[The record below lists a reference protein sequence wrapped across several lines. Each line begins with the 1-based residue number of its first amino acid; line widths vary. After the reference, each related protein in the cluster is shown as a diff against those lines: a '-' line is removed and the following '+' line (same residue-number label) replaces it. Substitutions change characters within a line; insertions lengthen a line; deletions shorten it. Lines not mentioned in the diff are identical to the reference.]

1 MRRLKDVTHVGR
13 FFDPASPS
21 NRFAL
26 LAPIGAGLIL
36 FGLDSTDLP
45 GAVAGAL
52 ATFAAWAIARE
63 LDPDHARS
71 ATLAAGLTPVATI
84 VVGTPAPGALFVTM
98 LTLRI
103 VVRTT
108 GLPPKTT
115 DLAALTIGAIAVA
128 GTPWGWA
135 AGILLAFGMVRDAAL
150 AGHPPPNAGL
160 WGVPLAIG
168 VTARVGLAEG
178 LGVWDAPG
186 IASAM
191 VLVVGLLASVV
202 VTRPGPLL
210 SLTDWTQTPLEPQR
224 LREAAVFG
232 MSTAAL
238 AFVAGGESG
247 VVAFAP
253 LLLAYVAVAGTRLLD
268 R

>member
-1 MRRLKDVTHVGR
+1 MRRLKDITHVGR
-13 FFDPASPS
+13 FFDPTMPS

-36 FGLDSTDLP
+36 FGLDSSDLP
-45 GAVAGAL
+45 RAVAGAL
-52 ATFAAWAIARE
+52 GTFAAWAITRE
-63 LDPDHARS
+63 LDPDHPRS
-71 ATLAAGLTPVATI
+71 AAVAASLAPVAT
-84 VVGTPAPGALFVTM
+84 VVLGTPAPGALFVTL
-98 LTLRI
+98 LTVRI
-103 VVRTT
+103 VARTT

-115 DLAALTIGAIAVA
+115 DLAALTLGAVVVA

-160 WGVPLAIG
+160 WGALLAIG

-186 IASAM
+186 IAPAA
-191 VLVVGLLASVV
+191 VLIVGLFAILVVN
-202 VTRPGPLL
+202 RPVPLL
-210 SLTDWTQTPLEPQR
+210 SLTDWTKTPLEPQR
-224 LREAAVFG
+224 LREAATFG
-232 MSTAAL
+232 MSTGAL

-247 VVAFAP
+247 IVAMAP